1 MKLKLVLLLASISL
15 ATFAYGQTRQQID
28 NLYTFARLYGYVRY
42 FHPSDAAAVTD
53 WDNLAIY
60 GAQQVEQAAN
70 HAALQQV
77 LERIFL
83 PIAPSLRIYP
93 TANNSTFT
101 PSIITP
107 ADTSGMLAVCWQH
120 NGYGIASN
128 RTFYQSVRAN
138 GYIKQTVPNPS
149 RNLSFIN
156 GTIAAKP
163 YRGQKIR
170 FSAAIKAVDLGEG
183 TAHLWLEVARAD
195 SSTGFYENM
204 RFRPFTGVNK
214 AWRRDTITGKVD
226 GDAETITF
234 GCFIQNKGR
243 LLIDDIKLEIATDKG
258 WETVSGAD
266 GDFESDKPDMAPAY
280 WHFKASDKYFI
291 VKTTD
296 QQAFTG
302 QHALYLE
309 RKSMS
314 GGIENTAPLFNTTLP
329 AGTIIKKD
337 IGNGLSITMPVAL
350 WGNGDY
356 TYPLTDTTQTILQ
369 NKAIAAKLPSILSGE
384 NRYVRLA
391 DLIITWNVIQHFHPY
406 YSEWITDWD
415 ADLRESLDASYKNK
429 TTLDFRTTLST
440 LLAKLRDGHVIVY
453 HPDMLNTA
461 YLPIQ
466 WAWVEQQA
474 VIIRVLDPRIQLQPG
489 DVVTAINGLPASD
502 YINNISHS
510 VSGGTLSAIMRKTL
524 NAIAQG
530 PKDATILL
538 SVKSAGKGVRNVK
551 LPFTMSEEDYSRL
564 DPAINDYR
572 RIDSGIIYVN
582 LTSLPWEKLD
592 KQLPELSKAA
602 AVIFDLRGYPKD
614 ENGVRILPYLLK
626 QQEHAKWLY
635 QQQII
640 LPDHEKTT
648 WDGDGWKLTPMS
660 PHIGGK
666 VIFLTNGNAGS
677 YAESVMGYVKG
688 QHLATIIGEPTAG
701 ANGNVIKVSLPG
713 GYTFNFTGLKAT
725 NHDGTQHYMKGVQ
738 PDITV
743 HKTVKGIREGRDEQ
757 LAKAIEICK

>member
-1 MKLKLVLLLASISL
+1 MKLKLVLLLAAISL
-15 ATFAYGQTRQQID
+15 VTLAYGQTQQQID

-60 GAQQVEQAAN
+60 GAQQVEQATN
-70 HAALQQV
+70 RAALQQV
-77 LERIFL
+77 LERIFR
-83 PIAPSLRIYP
+83 PIAPTLRIYP
-93 TANNSTFT
+93 TGSDSTFI

-107 ADTSGMLAVCWQH
+107 ADTSGMQAVCWQH

-128 RTFYQSVRAN
+128 RALYQSVRAN
-138 GYIKQTVPNPS
+138 GYIKQAVPNPS
-149 RNLSFIN
+149 RNLSFIERH
-156 GTIAAKP
+156 IDAKP
-163 YRGQKIR
+163 YRDLKVR
-170 FSAAIKAVDLGEG
+170 FSAAIKALDLGEG
-183 TAHLWLEVARAD
+183 TGHLWLQVNRTD
-195 SSTGFYENM
+195 SSIGFYENM

-226 GDAETITF
+226 GDGETITF

-243 LLIDDIKLEIATDKG
+243 LLIDDIKLELATNKG

-266 GDFESDKPDMAPAY
+266 GGFESDKPGMAPAY
-280 WHFKASDKYFI
+280 WHFNASDRYFT

-296 QQAFTG
+296 QQAITG
-302 QHALYLE
+302 KHALYLE
-309 RKSMS
+309 RRNMS
-314 GGIENTAPLFNTTLP
+314 GGIEKTAPLFNTTLP
-329 AGTIIKKD
+329 AGTVIKKD
-337 IGNGLSITMPVAL
+337 IGNGLSTTMPVAL

-356 TYPLTDTTQTILQ
+356 TYPLTDTAKAILQ
-369 NKAIAAKLPSILSGE
+369 NNAIAAKLPSVLSGD

-391 DLIITWNVIQHFHPY
+391 DVIITWNVIQHFHPY
-406 YSEWITDWD
+406 YSEWITNWD
-415 ADLRESLDASYKNK
+415 ADLRESLNACYKNN
-429 TTLDFRTTLST
+429 TSRDFVITLST
-440 LLAKLRDGHVIVY
+440 LLAKLRDGHVFVY
-453 HPDMLNTA
+453 HPDIRDTA
-461 YLPIQ
+461 YLPIK
-466 WAWVEQQA
+466 WVWVEQQA

-489 DVVTAINGLPASD
+489 DVVTGINGIPSSD

-510 VSGGTLSAIMRKTL
+510 ISGGTLGAIMRKTL
-524 NAIAQG
+524 NSIAQG
-530 PKDATILL
+530 PKDSTLLL

-551 LPFTMSEEDYSRL
+551 LPFTMSTEDYSRF
-564 DPAINDYR
+564 DPSTKDYR

-582 LTSLPWEKLD
+582 LLSLPWEKLD
-592 KQLPELSKAA
+592 KQIPELSKTA

-648 WDGDGWKLTPMS
+648 WNRDGWKLAPMA

-666 VIFLTNGNAGS
+666 VIFLTNGEAGS
-677 YAESVMGYVKG
+677 YAESVMGYIKG

-701 ANGNVIKVSLPG
+701 ANGDVIKVSLPG
-713 GYTFNFTGLKAT
+713 GYTFKFTGLKAT
-725 NHDGTQHYMKGVQ
+725 NHDGSQHYMKGIQ

-743 HKTVKGIREGRDEQ
+743 QNTIKGIREGRDEQ